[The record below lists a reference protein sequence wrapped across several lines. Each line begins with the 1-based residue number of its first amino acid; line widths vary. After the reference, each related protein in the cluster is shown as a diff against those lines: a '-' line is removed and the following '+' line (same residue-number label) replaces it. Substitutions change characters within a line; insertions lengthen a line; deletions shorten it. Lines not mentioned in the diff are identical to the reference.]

1 MELEKLFSKEDAE
14 LVYSLKKLWQTNE
27 LAFIGRLDES
37 RSPNEKGFGYLS
49 DLVVN
54 DRKIFYPTPVERR
67 TVSIRVPISANL
79 EFGSYYKV
87 YTKLAPPWLRQEKNN
102 PYLLVWDDTKP
113 IMKEANYLP
122 AEAFI
127 KKLFTER
134 GQTPQDASTIAGQL
148 KLNELELYTQT
159 ERFIF
164 ELLQNA
170 DDMPSLNKRVVVDLE
185 MLGDFFLFMHNGKF
199 FDRED
204 IQSISDAAKSTKS
217 KDKTKTG
224 YKGIGF
230 KSVFTDSKRV
240 FIRSGDYSFKFDK
253 LHPVYQDFWKLYRGY
268 LDKLV
273 PHEQTK
279 FRKEYS
285 GQEDQYLQIEK
296 IPWQIKPIWVPKEET
311 PNDLFSSSFCRQNH
325 NVSIALQIGANVFN
339 EKDYAGKVIRLLSE
353 PRFLLFLRNIET
365 LSFKQ
370 GDKSVV
376 LNINKNSSLT
386 KIEHNGEVKATYI
399 KDNFNIPI
407 TNESFRNAGFN
418 LQKRTIDEGKFEFTD
433 DTGKKLEHIPAKLS
447 MLDATTISF
456 AAEVKDGK
464 VLPLKKDEAILFNY
478 LPTSDTHF
486 EFPFLV
492 NGDFISNTAREF
504 ILKENIWNQYLFFH
518 IGYHHVE
525 WVQNLLL
532 QKVYTS
538 SYLNILCPRLFDENE
553 QGFEQINRAFNSGY
567 KKAIDECAFILTD
580 RGQPAY
586 CREVILDETSI
597 SVVLGHE
604 AFYALFGTDKALPS
618 PALDQRILK
627 KKVFGIEKISLDA
640 FVHKIFNNET
650 NKIKLEGLIELANKE
665 QYGLFLT
672 WLDGVLTHHE
682 DQNISS
688 TFLSSLKFIR
698 LTAQNGY
705 GHYSWEELKNQENK
719 LLMTVRF
726 QPIHAVL
733 GQLGFTLSTF
743 TIDPYSKIKEKLN
756 LDNTYVSNDEKLF
769 QLICTKCED
778 CNLQP
783 MHKVQLADFFLSL
796 PSISSNKIARSLLL
810 FNDISG
816 HKQPLFQLLA
826 PDTISETSLLEVFQ
840 IDHAEW
846 TLMSESLKKLLCPP
860 KRLYK
865 NLLSAPDKL
874 ALIQRKIQY
883 NEKGVA
889 DFYALIEKY
898 YSLDTD
904 DDKPGLGELS
914 LIAVEDPILGYYFHP
929 ISEVYYS
936 ETLLRFE
943 EQSIAVTR
951 NLDRGGWSL
960 SSRTESQY
968 QSLLRVCNALT
979 DLKIPLPIS
988 LKFINKHQIAY
999 SSIKLSD
1006 QVRRS
1011 AILKYDDA
1019 QVFLDYL
1026 IQEGDFI
1033 FRKGYFEKYNSHN
1046 AQFQMQAGYWQY
1058 YTANATLSHYIQT
1071 LNHSRLKI
1079 LPNELVQSY
1088 PELQK
1093 IGLLTDMELVQLLLS
1108 VDFYFQLGFGKYIL
1122 DQSIDIK
1129 KSWLSKLIRLDLN
1142 SNEQYSFQDEV
1153 GICLRIALELHP
1165 HDDAL
1170 FEDFRSKV
1178 YIDGIALTAI
1188 TYQDTVEITLPDGDQ
1203 EMHYCFSLARLLPQ
1217 EGGHSEKIA
1226 LLLKNLIG
1234 FKDQEVLQNGL
1245 FGIKSIAIQDIFD
1258 KLRTQYPRLEN
1269 ADQYVFLQLYRQKH
1283 PSAVMEKFDASA
1295 LTNRMEDVLEF
1306 CFQAGKSQK
1315 NRYPVLKQFIDRI
1328 KQLDPGKHVYPA
1340 EFAHPCEQIP
1350 EWLDTWI
1357 RQGESENRLI
1367 FLKHLGMHTAN
1378 SIVVSVRKF
1387 FLATEAIEIPESHI
1401 IELQQKTP
1409 GLLKQT
1415 IDWLQT
1421 TSKVAFEPH
1430 QQKAICTILDR
1441 MPPEP
1446 GVPLP
1451 IVISIGDQKT
1461 SPLIVL
1467 KEVAPESH
1475 LIRLNTIPST
1485 HVNDIFNHFA
1495 TKDNYHF
1502 ITEFFPYSWESGFK
1516 VQSYLETIVE
1526 EIDIEALQSAQPLF
1540 DEPYLTWELR
1550 EKYPVLVIDDLIPR
1564 ITRLHDFVVK
1574 RDKHGTQAVHEGK
1587 FYIHHDEVDRLDEIF
1602 RLHINTDDLVDWLMH
1617 TRSPKKVKQPVEPE
1631 EQFYSYEESNPM
1643 LEQVFGNNVPK
1654 DCWKDQNLM
1663 ALIKGLQYLEAE
1675 GWDVSEAKEELT
1687 HSHHRSVLQP
1697 VYRANSDESIRVICQ
1712 SAMGGLLYLKPS
1724 TWGALEEAK
1733 TYLYVS
1739 HSNDPQDCTFCA
1751 SKNDL
1756 LVLASDYFILRF
1768 EGGSE
1773 AKNLDNF
1780 LKGELQG
1787 ISDIRIILRS
1797 KKNTKYDS
1805 IFKKIAAK
1813 DAQATMDNVLIGS
1826 ENNDWV

>member
-1 MELEKLFSKEDAE
+1 MELEALFSKEDAQ
-14 LVYSLKKLWQTNE
+14 LVYLLTKLWQTKE
-27 LAFIGRLDES
+27 LVFIGRLDES

-54 DRKIFYPTPVERR
+54 DRKIFYPRPVKPRI
-67 TVSIRVPISANL
+67 VSIRVPISADL
-79 EFGSYYKV
+79 ELGSYYKV
-87 YTKLAPPWLRQEKNN
+87 YTKLAPPPLRQEKNN

-279 FRKEYS
+279 FRNEYS

-311 PNDLFSSSFCRQNH
+311 PSDLFSSSFCRQTH

-339 EKDYAGKVIRLLSE
+339 EKDYAGKIIRLLSE

-370 GDKSVV
+370 GDKTIV

-386 KIEHNGEVKATYI
+386 EIEYNGEVKATYI
-399 KDNFNIPI
+399 KDDFNIPI
-407 TNESFRNAGFN
+407 TDESFLNAGLN

-456 AAEVKDGK
+456 AAEVKDGR
-464 VLPLKKDEAILFNY
+464 VLPLKKNEAILFNY
-478 LPTSDTHF
+478 LPTSDKHY

-518 IGYHHVE
+518 IGYQHVE
-525 WVQNLLL
+525 WVQKLLH
-532 QKVYTS
+532 QKVYES
-538 SYLNILCPRLFDENE
+538 SYLNILCPQLFDENE
-553 QGFEQINRAFNSGY
+553 PGFEQINRAFNSGY

-580 RGQPAY
+580 RGQTAY
-586 CREVILDETSI
+586 CRKVILDETSI

-604 AFYALFGTDKALPS
+604 AFYALFGTDKALPLD
-618 PALDQRILK
+618 ALDQRILK

-640 FVHKIFNNET
+640 FVHKIFNNEA
-650 NKIKLEGLIELANKE
+650 NKIKLEGLIELANEE
-665 QYGLFLT
+665 QYGRFLK
-672 WLDGVLTHHE
+672 WLDDLLSDSEGQKIT
-682 DQNISS
+682 S

-705 GHYSWEELKNQENK
+705 GHYSWKELKNQENK
-719 LLMTVRF
+719 LLMTVRY

-743 TIDPYSKIKEKLN
+743 AIDPYSKIKEKLN

-783 MHKVQLADFFLSL
+783 INKVQLADFFLSL
-796 PSISSNKIARSLLL
+796 PSISPNKIARNLLL

-816 HKQPLFQLLA
+816 YKQPLFQLLA
-826 PDTISETSLLEVFQ
+826 PDTTSETPLLEVFQ
-840 IDHAEW
+840 IDREEW
-846 TLMSESLKKLLCPP
+846 TLMGESLQKLLCTH

-874 ALIQRKIQY
+874 ALIQRKIY
-883 NEKGVA
+883 NEMGVA

-898 YSLDTD
+898 YALDPH
-904 DDKPGLGELS
+904 DDKPGLSELP
-914 LIAVEDPILGYYFHP
+914 LVVVETPLLSYDFYP

-936 ETLLRFE
+936 EALLRFE
-943 EQSIAVTR
+943 EQSMAVTR
-951 NLDRGGWSL
+951 NTDQEGLSWS
-960 SSRTESQY
+960 SAMESQY
-968 QSLLRVCNALT
+968 QSLLRVCSALT

-988 LKFINKHQIAY
+988 LKFINKHQITY
-999 SSIKLSD
+999 LPIKLSD
-1006 QVRRS
+1006 QLRRS
-1011 AILKYDDA
+1011 GGLKHDDA
-1019 QVFLDYL
+1019 QVFLNYL

-1033 FRKGYFEKYNSHN
+1033 FRKGYFEQSTGINV
-1046 AQFQMQAGYWQY
+1046 QFQLQTGYWQY
-1058 YTANATLSHYIQT
+1058 YTANATLSHYTQT

-1079 LPNELVQSY
+1079 LPNELVKSY
-1088 PELQK
+1088 QELQK
-1093 IGLLTDMELVQLLLS
+1093 IGLLTDMELVQLLLR
-1108 VDFYFQLGFGKYIL
+1108 VDFDFQLGFGKYIL

-1129 KSWLSKLIRLDLN
+1129 KSWLSKLTRLELN

-1165 HDDAL
+1165 HDDAV

-1188 TYQDTVEITLPDGDQ
+1188 TYQDIVEVTLSDGDQ

-1217 EGGHSEKIA
+1217 EGGHSEKIT

-1245 FGIKSIAIQDIFD
+1245 FEMKCIAIQDVFD
-1258 KLRTQYPRLEN
+1258 KLRTQYSSLEN

-1283 PSAVMEKFDASA
+1283 PNAVMQNFNASA

-1315 NRYPVLKQFIDRI
+1315 NRYPVLKQFIAKI
-1328 KQLDPGKHVYPA
+1328 KQLDPVKHVYPG

-1357 RQGESENRLI
+1357 HQGEIEKRLI

-1401 IELQQKTP
+1401 IELQKKTP

-1421 TSKVAFEPH
+1421 TSKVAFDNH
-1430 QQKAICTILDR
+1430 QQKAIRTILDR

-1451 IVISIGDQKT
+1451 VVIAIGDQKT
-1461 SPLIVL
+1461 SPLIGL

-1475 LIRLNTIPST
+1475 LIHLNTIPST
-1485 HVNDIFNHFA
+1485 YVNDIFNHFA

-1502 ITEFFPYSWESGFK
+1502 ITEFFPHSWESRFI
-1516 VQSYLETIVE
+1516 VQSYLEIIVE
-1526 EIDIEALQSAQPLF
+1526 KIDIEALQSAQPLF
-1540 DEPYLTWELR
+1540 EGPYLTWALR
-1550 EKYPVLVIDDLIPR
+1550 GKYPVLVIDDLIPR
-1564 ITRLHDFVVK
+1564 ITRFHDFIVK
-1574 RDKHGTQAVHEGK
+1574 RDKHGTQVVHEGK
-1587 FYIHHDEVDRLDEIF
+1587 FYIHQDEVDRLDEIF
-1602 RLHINTDDLVDWLMH
+1602 RAHINTDDLVDWLMH
-1617 TRSPKKVKQPVEPE
+1617 TREPKKVKQPIELE
-1631 EQFYSYEESNPM
+1631 EQFYTYEEKSQM
-1643 LEQVFGNNVPK
+1643 LDQVFGNNIPK

-1675 GWDVSEAKEELT
+1675 GWDVSDAKEELT

-1697 VYRANSDESIRVICQ
+1697 VYRANSYESIRVICQ

-1724 TWGALEEAK
+1724 TWGALEEAN

-1756 LVLASDYFILRF
+1756 LDPASDYFILRF

-1780 LKGELQG
+1780 LNGELQG

-1797 KKNTKYDS
+1797 KKNQEYDS

-1813 DAQATMDNVLIGS
+1813 DDRATMDNVLIGS
-1826 ENNDWV
+1826 ENNEWL